1 MFLAVRQGSNK
12 GSSQIDPRDREFSA
26 SKWVTMGT
34 VKAELCK
41 IANIL
46 KKDLH
51 WLTRVGQKPNNK
63 EDSKQKWQDLMNQV
77 TRRLRRNWGL
87 YFKSGKD
94 TSISSNSKTLNEY
107 ILQTFTREIPDGIHQ
122 KEGHLEMTK
131 N

>member
-1 MFLAVRQGSNK
+1 
-12 GSSQIDPRDREFSA
+12 
-26 SKWVTMGT
+26 
-34 VKAELCK
+34 
-41 IANIL
+41 
-46 KKDLH
+46 
-51 WLTRVGQKPNNK
+51 
-63 EDSKQKWQDLMNQV
+63 MNQV

-107 ILQTFTREIPDGIHQ
+107 ILQKFTREIPDGIHQ